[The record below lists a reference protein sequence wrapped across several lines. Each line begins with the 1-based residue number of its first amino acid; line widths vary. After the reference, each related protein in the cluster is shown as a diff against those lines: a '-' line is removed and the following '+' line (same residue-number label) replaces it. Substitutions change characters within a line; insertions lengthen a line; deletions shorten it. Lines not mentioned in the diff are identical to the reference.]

1 MKLHFESDLTYQQ
14 NAITSVCDLFEGQE
28 KWESEMTVLAPAQGA
43 LSFEGAT
50 GSMPVNP
57 QIPEDDVLLKNLN
70 NVQLKNQLPP
80 SPVLDSHDFTVE
92 METGTGKTY
101 VYLRT
106 MLELN
111 KRYGMSKFIIVVPS
125 VAIKEGVYKTLQ
137 ITEEHFKSLYA
148 GVPYEYYLY
157 DSAKP
162 ADVRNFATSSVMQI
176 MVMTVGAINKKDVNK
191 LYQSS
196 EKTTVDDLDKPID
209 LIRATRP
216 IIIVDEPQSVD
227 GGLNG
232 AGKTAL
238 DAMHPMFTLRYS
250 ATHVHKHHM
259 VYRLDAIDAYNQ
271 KLVKQIEVAGLEV
284 QNASNSPYVK
294 LVSINSKKNS
304 ISATVIVDIADKK
317 GGVNRS
323 EITVHDGMTLDDET
337 GRDIYQGYRIS
348 EIRTGKEGYLT
359 LETPSNTYYMKVGD
373 VVGDIDPMLI
383 QRHMI
388 RRTIREHLDKELRL
402 NPQQIKVLTLF
413 FIDKVDFYRQNNEE
427 GLREPGEYAR
437 IFEEEYL
444 KAIKSPAYKD
454 LLPSHPEHA
463 KDVHD
468 GYFSIDKKGG
478 WAETSESN
486 NAGRENAE
494 RGYNLIMKNK
504 EKLLS
509 FSNPVRFIF
518 SHSALK
524 EGWDNPNVFQICSL
538 REMGSERERRQTLGR
553 GLRLCVNQE
562 GERVRDDSINI
573 LTVVASENYEAYA
586 ERLQSEIENET
597 GIRFGIIEKDAFA
610 HVVTNS
616 GSESKAIGVS
626 GSNEIWTW
634 LITEGYLEKSGKI
647 SKSLSKALHEN
658 TFILMEKYLS
668 VQKHIEAILH
678 KSNTRLNIN
687 NAEERV
693 KVKYRK
699 ENFNSPYF
707 NELWKRIKYK
717 TVYKLDFSEEKLV
730 EACAK
735 SIEEMPAVDK
745 ATLSF
750 SKAVITKDR
759 SGLDVKVLA
768 NGTTTSV
775 IEVSG
780 QQLPDLLSVL
790 QDKTGLTRR
799 SLVQILKESGRI
811 NDFIKNPNSFI
822 KEVITRINYVKS
834 LSIID
839 GIKYYPISSENYAQS
854 LFNEKELTGYTRRMF
869 KAGNK
874 SLHEYINVD
883 SDIEREFAKDLEM
896 QEEVKLYAKLP
907 NWFKIPSPLG
917 NYNPDWALVINKNGE
932 DNIYFVVETKS
943 NLLTLRDNESGKI
956 KCGEAHFE
964 SLTPLNENPAKYA
977 CAIKYEYL
985 NSLE

>member
-717 TVYKLDFSEEKLV
+717 TVYKLDFSEERLV

-896 QEEVKLYAKLP
+896 QEEVKLYTKLP
-907 NWFKIPSPLG
+907 NWFKIPTPLG

-964 SLTPLNENPAKYA
+964 SLTPLNENPAK
-977 CAIKYEYL
+977 
-985 NSLE
+985 

>member
-57 QIPEDDVLLKNLN
+57 KIPEDDILLKNLN

-157 DSAKP
+157 DSSKP

-196 EKTTVDDLDKPID
+196 EKTTVDELDKPID

-294 LVSINSKKNS
+294 LVSINSKKNN
-304 ISATVIVDIADKK
+304 INATVIVDIADKK
-317 GGVNRS
+317 GNVTRS
-323 EITVHDGMTLDDET
+323 VITVYDGMTLDDET

-373 VVGDIDPMLI
+373 IVGDIDPMLI

-402 NPQQIKVLTLF
+402 NTQQIKVLTLF
-413 FIDKVDFYRQNNEE
+413 FIDKVDFYRQTNEE

-444 KAIKSPAYKD
+444 KAIKSPAYKV

-468 GYFSIDKKGG
+468 GYFSIDKKGS
-478 WAETSESN
+478 WAETNESN

-634 LITEGYLEKSGKI
+634 LVTEGYLEKSGKI

-822 KEVITRINYVKS
+822 NEVITRINYVKS

-869 KAGNK
+869 KAGDK

-896 QEEVKLYAKLP
+896 QEEVKLYTKLP
-907 NWFKIPSPLG
+907 NWFKIPTPLG

-956 KCGEAHFE
+956 KCGKAHFE

>member
-413 FIDKVDFYRQNNEE
+413 FIDKVDFYRQINEE

-468 GYFSIDKKGG
+468 GYFSIDKKGA

-822 KEVITRINYVKS
+822 NEVITRINYVKS

-896 QEEVKLYAKLP
+896 QEEVKLYTKLP
-907 NWFKIPSPLG
+907 NWFKIPTPLG

-956 KCGEAHFE
+956 KCGKAHFE

>member
-896 QEEVKLYAKLP
+896 QEEVKLYTKLP
-907 NWFKIPSPLG
+907 NWFKIPTG
-917 NYNPDWALVINKNGE
+917 
-932 DNIYFVVETKS
+932 
-943 NLLTLRDNESGKI
+943 
-956 KCGEAHFE
+956 H
-964 SLTPLNENPAKYA
+964 
-977 CAIKYEYL
+977 
-985 NSLE
+985 

>member
-427 GLREPGEYAR
+427 GPREPGEYAR

-896 QEEVKLYAKLP
+896 QEEVKLYTKLP
-907 NWFKIPSPLG
+907 NWFKIPTPLG

>member
-834 LSIID
+834 LS
-839 GIKYYPISSENYAQS
+839 
-854 LFNEKELTGYTRRMF
+854 
-869 KAGNK
+869 
-874 SLHEYINVD
+874 
-883 SDIEREFAKDLEM
+883 
-896 QEEVKLYAKLP
+896 
-907 NWFKIPSPLG
+907 
-917 NYNPDWALVINKNGE
+917 
-932 DNIYFVVETKS
+932 
-943 NLLTLRDNESGKI
+943 
-956 KCGEAHFE
+956 
-964 SLTPLNENPAKYA
+964 
-977 CAIKYEYL
+977 
-985 NSLE
+985 

>member
-768 NGTTTSV
+768 NGTTTSI

-896 QEEVKLYAKLP
+896 QEEVKLYTKLP
-907 NWFKIPSPLG
+907 NWFKIPTPLG

>member
-57 QIPEDDVLLKNLN
+57 KIPEDDILLKNLN

-157 DSAKP
+157 DSSKP

-196 EKTTVDDLDKPID
+196 EKTTVDELDKPID

-294 LVSINSKKNS
+294 LVSINSKKNNINAS
-304 ISATVIVDIADKK
+304 VIVDIADKK
-317 GGVNRS
+317 GNVTRS
-323 EITVHDGMTLDDET
+323 VITVYDGMTLDDET

-402 NPQQIKVLTLF
+402 NSQQIKVLTLF
-413 FIDKVDFYRQNNEE
+413 FIDKVDFYRQTNEE

-478 WAETSESN
+478 WAETTESN

-822 KEVITRINYVKS
+822 NEVITRINYVKS

-896 QEEVKLYAKLP
+896 QEEVKLYTKLP
-907 NWFKIPSPLG
+907 NWFKIPTPLG

-956 KCGEAHFE
+956 KCGKAHFE

>member
-822 KEVITRINYVKS
+822 NEVITRINYVKS

-896 QEEVKLYAKLP
+896 QEEVKLYTKLP
-907 NWFKIPSPLG
+907 NWFKIPTPLG

-956 KCGEAHFE
+956 KCGKAHFE

>member
-678 KSNTRLNIN
+678 KSNTQLNIN

-735 SIEEMPAVDK
+735 SIEEMPVVDK

-896 QEEVKLYAKLP
+896 QEEVKLYTKLP
-907 NWFKIPSPLG
+907 NWFKIPTPLG

>member
-790 QDKTGLTRR
+790 QDKPGLTRR

-896 QEEVKLYAKLP
+896 QEEVKLYTKLP
-907 NWFKIPSPLG
+907 NWFKIPTPLG

-956 KCGEAHFE
+956 KCGKAHFE

>member
-750 SKAVITKDR
+750 SKAVITKNR

-896 QEEVKLYAKLP
+896 QEEVKLYTKLP
-907 NWFKIPSPLG
+907 NWFKIPTPLG

>member
-57 QIPEDDVLLKNLN
+57 KIPEDDILLKNLN

-80 SPVLDSHDFTVE
+80 SPVLDSHNFTVE

-317 GGVNRS
+317 GGMNRS
-323 EITVHDGMTLDDET
+323 EITVYDGTALDDET

-348 EIRTGKEGYLT
+348 EIRTGKDGYLT
-359 LETPSNTYYMKVGD
+359 LETPSNTYYMQVGD

-402 NPQQIKVLTLF
+402 NSQQIKVLTLF
-413 FIDKVDFYRQNNEE
+413 FIDKVDFYRQTNEE

-454 LLPSHPEHA
+454 LLSSHPEHA

-468 GYFSIDKKGG
+468 GYFSIDKKGA

-811 NDFIKNPNSFI
+811 NDFIKKPNSFI
-822 KEVITRINYVKS
+822 KEVITKINYVKS

-896 QEEVKLYAKLP
+896 QEEVKLYTKLP
-907 NWFKIPSPLG
+907 NWFKIPTPLG

-956 KCGEAHFE
+956 KCGKAHFE

>member
-562 GERVRDDSINI
+562 GERIRDDSINI

-822 KEVITRINYVKS
+822 NEVITRINYVKS

-896 QEEVKLYAKLP
+896 QEEVKLYTKLP
-907 NWFKIPSPLG
+907 NWFKIPTPLG

-932 DNIYFVVETKS
+932 DNIYFVIETKS

-956 KCGEAHFE
+956 KCGKAHFE

>member
-693 KVKYRK
+693 KVKYRI

-750 SKAVITKDR
+750 SKAVITKDS

-822 KEVITRINYVKS
+822 NEVITRINYVKS

-896 QEEVKLYAKLP
+896 QEEVKLYTKLP
-907 NWFKIPSPLG
+907 NWFKIPTPLG

-956 KCGEAHFE
+956 KCGKAHFE

>member
-854 LFNEKELTGYTRRMF
+854 L
-869 KAGNK
+869 
-874 SLHEYINVD
+874 
-883 SDIEREFAKDLEM
+883 
-896 QEEVKLYAKLP
+896 
-907 NWFKIPSPLG
+907 
-917 NYNPDWALVINKNGE
+917 
-932 DNIYFVVETKS
+932 
-943 NLLTLRDNESGKI
+943 
-956 KCGEAHFE
+956 
-964 SLTPLNENPAKYA
+964 
-977 CAIKYEYL
+977 
-985 NSLE
+985 

>member
-822 KEVITRINYVKS
+822 KEVIT
-834 LSIID
+834 
-839 GIKYYPISSENYAQS
+839 
-854 LFNEKELTGYTRRMF
+854 
-869 KAGNK
+869 
-874 SLHEYINVD
+874 
-883 SDIEREFAKDLEM
+883 
-896 QEEVKLYAKLP
+896 
-907 NWFKIPSPLG
+907 
-917 NYNPDWALVINKNGE
+917 
-932 DNIYFVVETKS
+932 
-943 NLLTLRDNESGKI
+943 
-956 KCGEAHFE
+956 
-964 SLTPLNENPAKYA
+964 
-977 CAIKYEYL
+977 
-985 NSLE
+985 

>member
-14 NAITSVCDLFEGQE
+14 DAIASVCDLFEGQE
-28 KWESEMTVLAPAQGA
+28 KWESEMTLLVPAQGA

-57 QIPEDDVLLKNLN
+57 QIPADDILLKNLN
-70 NVQLKNQLPP
+70 NVQLRNQLSP

-106 MLELN
+106 MMELN

-137 ITEEHFKSLYA
+137 ITEGHFKSLYA
-148 GVPYEYYLY
+148 GVPYEYYQY
-157 DSAKP
+157 DSTKP

-176 MVMTVGAINKKDVNK
+176 MVMTIGAINRKDVNK

-227 GGLNG
+227 GGLSG

-238 DAMHPMFTLRYS
+238 EAMHPMFTLRYS

-271 KLVKQIEVAGLEV
+271 KLVKQIEIAGLKV
-284 QNASNSPYVK
+284 HNSSNSPYVK
-294 LVSINSKKNS
+294 LVSINSKKN
-304 ISATVIVDIADKK
+304 IINATVLADVANKK
-317 GGVNRS
+317 GAITRK
-323 EITVHDGMTLDDET
+323 EITVYDGMLLDDET

-348 EIRTGKEGYLT
+348 EIRTGKDGYLT
-359 LETPSNTYYMKVGD
+359 LETPLNTYYLNVGE

-388 RRTIREHLDKELRL
+388 RRTVREHLDKELRF
-402 NPQQIKVLTLF
+402 NNQQIKVLTLF
-413 FIDKVDFYRQNNEE
+413 FIDKVDFYRHTNED
-427 GLREPGEYAR
+427 GQREPGEYAR
-437 IFEEEYL
+437 IFEEEYI
-444 KAIKSPAYKD
+444 KAITSPTYKA
-454 LLPSHPEHA
+454 LLASHPEHV

-486 NAGRENAE
+486 NTGRENAE

-538 REMGSERERRQTLGR
+538 REIGTERERRQTLGR
-553 GLRLCVNQE
+553 GLRLCVNQD

-573 LTVVASENYEAYA
+573 LTVIANESYEAYA
-586 ERLQSEIENET
+586 ESLQTEIENET
-597 GIRFGIIEKDAFA
+597 GISFGIIEKDAFS
-610 HVVTNS
+610 HLVINV
-616 GSESKAIGVS
+616 GSELKAIGIS
-626 GSNEIWTW
+626 GSNEIWSW
-634 LITEGYLEKSGKI
+634 LAAEGYLEKSGKI
-647 SKSLSKALHEN
+647 SKRLSKALHEK
-658 TFILMEKYLS
+658 TFTLMDEYLS
-668 VQKHIEAILH
+668 VQKNVEAILQ
-678 KSNTRLNIN
+678 KSNVRLNIN
-687 NAEERV
+687 NADERV
-693 KVKYRK
+693 KIKYRK
-699 ENFNSPYF
+699 EIFNCHAF
-707 NELWKRIKYK
+707 DEIWKRIKHK
-717 TVYKLDFSEEKLV
+717 TLYRLDFSDEMLIK
-730 EACAK
+730 ACAK
-735 SIEEMPAVDK
+735 SIEEMPPIAK
-745 ATLSF
+745 AILSF
-750 SKAVITKDR
+750 SKASLTQNKI
-759 SGLDVKVLA
+759 GLDVKALA
-768 NGTTTSV
+768 NGTTSSM
-775 IEVSG
+775 IEVSE
-780 QQLPDLLSVL
+780 QPLPDLLGVL

-799 SLVQILKESGRI
+799 SLVCILKECGRI
-811 NDFIKNPNSFI
+811 NDFLKNPHAFI
-822 KEVITRINYVKS
+822 SEVIVRINHVKS
-834 LSIID
+834 LSVID
-839 GIKYYPISSENYAQS
+839 GIKYYPASSETYAQS
-854 LFNEKELTGYTRRMF
+854 LFDEKELTGYSRNLF
-869 KAGNK
+869 KTSDK
-874 SLHEYINVD
+874 SLYEYIIFD
-883 SDIEREFAKDLEM
+883 SDIEREFAQDLEE
-896 QEEVKLYAKLP
+896 QEEVKLYTKLP
-907 NWFKIPSPLG
+907 NWFKIPTPLG
-917 NYNPDWALVINKNGE
+917 DYNPDWALVITKDGK
-932 DNIYFVVETKS
+932 DSIYFVVETKG

-956 KCGEAHFE
+956 RCGKAHFE
-964 SLTPLNENPAKYA
+964 ALSPLNDNPAKYA
-977 CAIKYEYL
+977 CAINYEHL
-985 NSLE
+985 NGFK

>member
-678 KSNTRLNIN
+678 KSSTRLNIN

-822 KEVITRINYVKS
+822 NEVITRINYVKS

-896 QEEVKLYAKLP
+896 QEEVKLYTKLP
-907 NWFKIPSPLG
+907 NWFKIPTPLG

-956 KCGEAHFE
+956 KCGKAHFE

>member
-896 QEEVKLYAKLP
+896 QEEVKLYTKLP
-907 NWFKIPSPLG
+907 NWFKIPTPLG

-932 DNIYFVVETKS
+932 DNIYFVIETKS